1 MAVNRVTGLTT
12 GTADIGRVMYRLPL
26 KLDVSMERNMPAMVD
41 AVDNNPLQQSLRKN
55 AIHDSMLLEQL
66 QKR

>member
-1 MAVNRVTGLTT
+1 
-12 GTADIGRVMYRLPL
+12 
-26 KLDVSMERNMPAMVD
+26 VD

-66 QKR
+66 QNR